1 MTLDDRIEIK
11 GCLYRGITIKVISR
25 RVGKASAADSKQV
38 KPHGMSYKSGH
49 TRIDEC
55 CQRKGK
61 NMTRTFFDLAYADG
75 SPSQTLD
82 LYLPNEHQTPCPLIV
97 FAHGGAFTFDD
108 KRDE

>member
-1 MTLDDRIEIK
+1 
-11 GCLYRGITIKVISR
+11 
-25 RVGKASAADSKQV
+25 
-38 KPHGMSYKSGH
+38 
-49 TRIDEC
+49 
-55 CQRKGK
+55 
-61 NMTRTFFDLAYADG
+61 MTRTFFDLAYADG